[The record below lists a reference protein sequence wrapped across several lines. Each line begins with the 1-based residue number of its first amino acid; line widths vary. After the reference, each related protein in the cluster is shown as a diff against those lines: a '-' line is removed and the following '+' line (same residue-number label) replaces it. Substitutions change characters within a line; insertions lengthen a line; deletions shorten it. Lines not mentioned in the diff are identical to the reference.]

1 MPALIPTD
9 FTAAVT
15 WLGLVPDRAD
25 SVRATPQD
33 HIFAGFDG
41 VTGDDHNGLT
51 RPSCSR
57 MSGQYPVG
65 TTIRNTRQFSILSV
79 EELEIVAKNMGVDRV
94 EPEWIGASI
103 VIRGVPDLSHV
114 PPGSRLQFASGATMV
129 VNLENGPCHLPAKVI
144 DADAPGKGGAFK
156 AAAKGLRGVTGWVE
170 REGDLRLGDTLRL
183 FVPSQKPWKHS

>member
-1 MPALIPTD
+1 MPALLATD
-9 FTAAVT
+9 FTAAIT

-25 SVRATPQD
+25 SLRATPVD
-33 HIFAGFDG
+33 HVVAGFGGVAGDG
-41 VTGDDHNGLT
+41 HYGLT

-65 TTIRNTRQFSILSV
+65 TVIRNTRQFSIVSA
-79 EELEIVAKNMGVDRV
+79 EEMDIAAKNMGVDV
-94 EPEWIGASI
+94 VDPGWIGASI
-103 VIRGVPDLSHV
+103 VIRGIPDFSHV
-114 PPGSRLQFASGATMV
+114 PPGSRLQFSSGATIV

-170 REGDLRLGDTLRL
+170 REGDLRLGDALRL
-183 FVPSQKPWKHS
+183 HVPSQKPWGHS